1 MPTITQALL
10 RADFDY
16 HLDGFLIRT
25 RAYHNVGVGKIAG
38 CLGHDGYWQLMWNRK
53 MYRAHRL
60 IYLWHHGHLPEL
72 IDHIDQDRANNRI
85 ENLRAADKRL
95 NALNNKAK
103 NVSFNNRLKLWVVQ
117 VGDLQ
122 GKTHVKYRKTEQE
135 ALELAQQLRTELRTI
150 THDD

>member
-16 HLDGFLIRT
+16 HPDGFLIRT
-25 RAYHNVGVGKIAG
+25 RAYNNVGVGKIAG

-135 ALELAQQLRTELRTI
+135 ALELAQQLRTELRIINT
-150 THDD
+150 